1 MRGPSQNI
9 NISKEDVD
17 LILNMIN
24 KENITVNAI
33 VFSGG
38 EPTWNEDMIIYI
50 IDKIC

>member
-1 MRGPSQNI
+1 MRGPSQNV

-17 LILNMIN
+17 LILNMIT
-24 KENITVNAI
+24 KENIIVNAI

-38 EPTWNEDMIIYI
+38 KPTLNKDMIIYI